1 MSYILDALKRADAER
16 ERGHVPGLHT
26 RSTPSIDAPA
36 TQTGR
41 WAQHARL
48 MALGMLVVVVLLLG
62 AALWWLRAAQPA
74 TPAVAAAAPT
84 ATASLAPAVAPLPL
98 PAAALP
104 TPAPPEPADNASR
117 LVSEPAPPVLPIL
130 SPTPP
135 PAPVKAA
142 ASPPAVPAANAQV
155 TPKPPASATAA
166 PKNTSATVATTS
178 PTATA
183 VQSFA
188 ELSPEARARLPT
200 VNVSGST
207 YSKNPTLRMLIVNG
221 KVVQEG
227 GEIAPGLALET
238 IEPRSAVLNHQGLRY
253 RIGY

>member
-48 MALGMLVVVVLLLG
+48 MALGMLVVGVLLLG

-98 PAAALP
+98 PAAALRC
-104 TPAPPEPADNASR
+104 PA
-117 LVSEPAPPVLPIL
+117 
-130 SPTPP
+130 
-135 PAPVKAA
+135 
-142 ASPPAVPAANAQV
+142 
-155 TPKPPASATAA
+155 
-166 PKNTSATVATTS
+166 
-178 PTATA
+178 
-183 VQSFA
+183 
-188 ELSPEARARLPT
+188 
-200 VNVSGST
+200 
-207 YSKNPTLRMLIVNG
+207 
-221 KVVQEG
+221 
-227 GEIAPGLALET
+227 GETRP
-238 IEPRSAVLNHQGLRY
+238 
-253 RIGY
+253 